1 MMDFHVVCFTCITA
15 EIPFARVKEL
25 RVGLNFLKKEG
36 LYWMVD
42 TVLNL
47 CALIAV
53 PLSQTFY
60 Y

>member
-1 MMDFHVVCFTCITA
+1 MWFASPASQLKFLKFT
-15 EIPFARVKEL
+15 ARVKEL
-25 RVGLNFLKKEG
+25 RVGLKFLKKEG

-47 CALIAV
+47 FALIAV